1 MNDLNNED
9 LVELSYLLK
18 LKLLLLLLMLLL
30 LLLLLFSRREMHE
43 NLKITRRAIVP
54 IRHLSV
60 FVVVAVE
67 VYFPRELRNGANGTT
82 ITHTAQTQSRQ
93 NCYFS

>member
-30 LLLLLFSRREMHE
+30 FFYIALEAVIGGDVGVGDDLLVNTL
-43 NLKITRRAIVP
+43 A
-54 IRHLSV
+54 
-60 FVVVAVE
+60 
-67 VYFPRELRNGANGTT
+67 Y
-82 ITHTAQTQSRQ
+82 
-93 NCYFS
+93 